1 MTVYPQLMDIFQM
14 LETVLTSEQ
23 YAHQFGAVID
33 KFYVANIIKKNNDN
47 EMDLILVYDFVS

>member
-33 KFYVANIIKKNNDN
+33 KFYVANIIKKITI
-47 EMDLILVYDFVS
+47 MKWI